1 MNKNTRDKDIAVL
14 KFIRNMFIN
23 SGIGPSLRE
32 INEVTGGKSP
42 RSASIILDR
51 LEKDG
56 FIKRE
61 NGKIFS
67 IAFEKPNSVSTI
79 NIPLVGA
86 VPCGAPMLAEQNIET
101 YIPVSTAL
109 AKKGSNYFLLRATGD
124 SMNLAGIN
132 DKDILLV
139 RQQETADN
147 GEKVIALID
156 EEATV
161 KVLEKKDDVVILRP
175 RSSNSSHKP
184 IVLTNNCKIQGVVV
198 AVLPSDLHT

>member
-1 MNKNTRDKDIAVL
+1 MNKNTRDKDISVL

-23 SGIGPSLRE
+23 SGTGPSLRE

-51 LEKDG
+51 LERDG
-56 FIKRE
+56 FIKRQ
-61 NGKIFS
+61 NGKIIS

-86 VPCGAPMLAEQNIET
+86 VPCGTPMLAEQNIET

-109 AKKGSNYFLLRATGD
+109 AKKGSNYFLLRASGD

-147 GEKVIALID
+147 GEKVVALID

-161 KVLEKKDDVVILRP
+161 KILDKKDDVVILRP
-175 RSSNSSHKP
+175 KSSNSSHKP
-184 IVLTNNCKIQGVVV
+184 IILSNNCQIQGVVV
-198 AVLPSDLHT
+198 AVLPSDLY

>member
-1 MNKNTRDKDIAVL
+1 MNKNTRGKDIKVL
-14 KFIRNMFIN
+14 KFIRNTFIN

-32 INEVTGGKSP
+32 INGVTGGKSP

-56 FIKRE
+56 FIKKE
-61 NGKIFS
+61 NGKIIS

-132 DKDILLV
+132 EKDILLV

-147 GEKVIALID
+147 GEKVVALID

-161 KVLEKKDDVVILRP
+161 KILEKKDDVVILRP
-175 RSSNSSHKP
+175 KSSNSSHKP
-184 IVLTNNCKIQGVVV
+184 IILSNNCQIQGVVV
-198 AVLPSDLHT
+198 AVLPSDLY

>member
-1 MNKNTRDKDIAVL
+1 MNKNTRNKDIEVL

-23 SGIGPSLRE
+23 SGTGPSLRE
-32 INEVTGGKSP
+32 INGVTGGKSP

-56 FIKRE
+56 FIKKE
-61 NGKIFS
+61 NGKIIS

-101 YIPVSTAL
+101 YISVSTAL

-147 GEKVIALID
+147 GEKVVALID

-161 KVLEKKDDVVILRP
+161 KILEKKDDVVILRP
-175 RSSNSSHKP
+175 KSSNSSHKP
-184 IVLTNNCKIQGVVV
+184 IILSNNCQIQGVVV
-198 AVLPSDLHT
+198 AVLPSDLY

>member
-14 KFIRNMFIN
+14 KFIRNTFIN
-23 SGIGPSLRE
+23 SGTGPSLRE

-56 FIKRE
+56 FVKRE
-61 NGKIFS
+61 NGKIIS
-67 IAFEKPNSVSTI
+67 IAFEKANSVSTI
-79 NIPLVGA
+79 NIPLVGS
-86 VPCGAPMLAEQNIET
+86 VPCGTPMLAEQNIET

-147 GEKVIALID
+147 GEKVVALID

-161 KVLEKKDDVVILRP
+161 KILDKKDDVVILRP
-175 RSSNSSHKP
+175 KSSNSSHKP
-184 IVLTNNCKIQGVVV
+184 IILSNNCQIQGVVV
-198 AVLPSDLHT
+198 AVLPSDLY

>member
-1 MNKNTRDKDIAVL
+1 MNKNTRDKDISVL
-14 KFIRNMFIN
+14 KFIRNTFIN
-23 SGIGPSLRE
+23 SGTGPSLRE

-56 FIKRE
+56 FIKRQ
-61 NGKIFS
+61 NGKIIS

-132 DKDILLV
+132 DKDIILV

-147 GEKVIALID
+147 GEKVVALID

-161 KVLEKKDDVVILRP
+161 KILEKKDDVVILRP
-175 RSSNSSHKP
+175 KSSNSSHKP
-184 IVLTNNCKIQGVVV
+184 IVLSNNCQIQGVVV
-198 AVLPSDLHT
+198 AVLPSDLY